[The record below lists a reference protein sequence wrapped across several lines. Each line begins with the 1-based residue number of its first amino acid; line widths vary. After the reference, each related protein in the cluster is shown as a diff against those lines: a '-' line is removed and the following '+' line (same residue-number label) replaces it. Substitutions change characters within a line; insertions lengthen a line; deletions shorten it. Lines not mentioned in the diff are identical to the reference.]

1 MRVVALFFAAL
12 LPFALF
18 SQDHT
23 TWADYGGDA
32 DAAQYSALKQINKSN
47 VHKLEVAWKYS
58 TGDDNKYFFN
68 PLVTRRAVYVLAK
81 NNSIVALDA
90 ATGKEIWTHAPE
102 PDTKVITNRGIN
114 YWESKD
120 GNDR

>member
-1 MRVVALFFAAL
+1 MT
-12 LPFALF
+12 
-18 SQDHT
+18 H
-23 TWADYGGDA
+23 G
-32 DAAQYSALKQINKSN
+32 
-47 VHKLEVAWKYS
+47 
-58 TGDDNKYFFN
+58 
-68 PLVTRRAVYVLAK
+68 VTYVLAK

-120 GNDR
+120 AAATGGCSSPAITFFGLSMRAREN